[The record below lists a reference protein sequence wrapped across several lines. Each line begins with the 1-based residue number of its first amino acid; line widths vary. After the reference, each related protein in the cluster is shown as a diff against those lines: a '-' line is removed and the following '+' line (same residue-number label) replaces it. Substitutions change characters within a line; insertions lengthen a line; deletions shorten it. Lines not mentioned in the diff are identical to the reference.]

1 MRMSFRRALFAQGG
15 IPPVPASWAAHAVVA
30 STGSWSP
37 TVAGWY
43 QFYVIGQG
51 GNGGSGDRRYSTSSL
66 PANRAVGGGG
76 GGTGGVAI
84 HQLYLTPGNSV
95 SITVD
100 TTQTELS
107 YGGETVTATAG
118 GNGGSGVAS
127 AFSAGVGGSG
137 GTATGGNVSNI
148 DGSQGGNGALN
159 SSRPDGSS
167 ISAQGGAG
175 GTPTAEMKYVAS
187 AASSGAATGAAA
199 PYSTDVSNPQLGGG
213 ASGGGARSMS
223 SGYSGGAGAP
233 GGVVIEAGA

>member
-1 MRMSFRRALFAQGG
+1 MRMSHRRSLYGGG

-37 TVAGWY
+37 DTAGWY
-43 QFYVIGQG
+43 RFYVIGQG
-51 GNGGSGDRRYSTSSL
+51 GNGGSGDQRYSTSSIHI
-66 PANRAVGGGG
+66 NRAAGGGG
-76 GGTGGVAI
+76 GGTGGVAV

-118 GNGGSGVAS
+118 GNGGDGAAAAS
-127 AFSAGVGGSG
+127 SAGAGGQG
-137 GTATGGNVSNI
+137 GTATGGNISNI
-148 DGSQGGNGALN
+148 DGSQGGNGAFN
-159 SSRPDGSS
+159 SSGSS
-167 ISAQGGAG
+167 TSSLSAQGGAG

-213 ASGGGARSMS
+213 ASGGGARSRS